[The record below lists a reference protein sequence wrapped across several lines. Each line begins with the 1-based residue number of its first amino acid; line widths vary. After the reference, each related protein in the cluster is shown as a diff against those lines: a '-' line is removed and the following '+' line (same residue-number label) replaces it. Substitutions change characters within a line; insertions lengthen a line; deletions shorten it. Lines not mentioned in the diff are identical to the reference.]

1 MELLKRSSAEEIYNS
16 LPPNVVLDLIRSLDS
31 KKRTFPCVICFSP
44 DITEDIDY
52 IRDLYKFILICYEI
66 YHNTDEVHIVYK
78 MIMNAFYSDTGI
90 EMLEDYI
97 LDTINSNIDKKIQN
111 IEQELEYVINNTEIV
126 IDKCDLDIEYSLTF
140 KMGMGL
146 EESSKFID
154 FLDLHNARRFFMI
167 KQLPLFSLNKI
178 YLGQDEGFKEH
189 EIIDSSRHEI
199 YYMDDERASK
209 TTFIFK

>member
-52 IRDLYKFILICYEI
+52 IRDLYKFILVCYEI
-66 YHNTDEVHIVYK
+66 YHYTSEDDEVHIVYK
-78 MIMNAFYSDTGI
+78 MIMNSFYSDTGI
-90 EMLEDYI
+90 DMLEDYI
-97 LDTINSNIDKKIQN
+97 LDTLNSNIDIN
-111 IEQELEYVINNTEIV
+111 IKNIVQGLEYVINNTEIV
-126 IDKCDLDIEYSLTF
+126 IDKCDLDIDYSIMF

-178 YLGQDEGFKEH
+178 YLGQDEGFFG
-189 EIIDSSRHEI
+189 
-199 YYMDDERASK
+199 
-209 TTFIFK
+209 T